1 MNGKKDI
8 DPQSEL
14 DEREDEPTLPEIE
27 EEPDLTKTGTL
38 AAGRSAIV
46 RSAKHAP
53 KGPGV
58 YRMIDGKGDVLYV
71 GKAKKHPQTRRRPMP
86 ARARTTRASRG

>member
-27 EEPDLTKTGTL
+27 EEPVDRFYGMREFTL
-38 AAGRSAIV
+38 RTPDGHVIAFGQDTTAG
-46 RSAKHAP
+46 
-53 KGPGV
+53 
-58 YRMIDGKGDVLYV
+58 
-71 GKAKKHPQTRRRPMP
+71 
-86 ARARTTRASRG
+86 

>member
-14 DEREDEPTLPEIE
+14 DEREDEPTLPEID
-27 EEPDLTKTGTL
+27 EEPDLMKTGTL

-46 RSAKHAP
+46 LAAKHAP
-53 KGPGV
+53 KGIIRGV
-58 YRMIDGKGDVLYV
+58 W
-71 GKAKKHPQTRRRPMP
+71 PQSMNQLI
-86 ARARTTRASRG
+86 